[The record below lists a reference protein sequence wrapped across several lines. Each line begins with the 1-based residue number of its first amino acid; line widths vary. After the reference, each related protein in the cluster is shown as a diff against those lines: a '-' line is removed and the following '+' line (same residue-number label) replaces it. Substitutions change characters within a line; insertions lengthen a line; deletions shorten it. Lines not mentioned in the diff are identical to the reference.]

1 MHEEVF
7 TKKIEEKLWWQTGI
21 IYEIYVRSFQD
32 SNDDGIGDL
41 RGILKRL
48 DYLEWLGV
56 TALWL
61 TPVYP
66 SPMKDFGYDISDYTG
81 IHPVFGKMDDFDE
94 LISEVHRRGM
104 KLIIDFVPNHTSDQ
118 HPWFLE
124 SRSSKNNPKRDW
136 YYWKDAGPGGQPP
149 NNWLAVLGGSAWEWD
164 ELTKQYYYHA
174 FLKEQPDLN
183 LRNPE
188 VQKAIM
194 DIMRFWL
201 GKGVDGFRIDVM
213 WHLAKDEKWRD
224 NPANPHYQPH
234 MPTCDQVLQIYS
246 CDQPEARDIVS
257 LFRELLDTYSQKLL
271 IGELYLPIDKVV
283 GYYGAGNKGAHLP
296 GNFQLLFL
304 PWQAG
309 ELGIAIDQYEGV
321 LPDVAWPNW
330 IIGNHDRPR
339 LISRIGREQTCNAAM
354 LLLTLRGT
362 PTLYYGDEIGMQQ
375 VRIPDSEVQDPQG
388 LLMPGKNLSRDG
400 GRTPMQWDGTEGAGF
415 SKHKPWMRLDEQYRE
430 NNVAEQKEDPDSLL
444 NFYHRLIHI
453 RQSEPSLNMGD
464 YYPIITDGKV
474 LSYMRKAEG
483 ADSFLV
489 ILNLTNEAQK
499 FVPVRTEFCGSIVLS
514 TKRNGEGEQ
523 LEYGRLLQPDE
534 GLLVRLESTE

>member
-188 VQKAIM
+188 VQKAI
-194 DIMRFWL
+194 
-201 GKGVDGFRIDVM
+201 
-213 WHLAKDEKWRD
+213 
-224 NPANPHYQPH
+224 
-234 MPTCDQVLQIYS
+234 
-246 CDQPEARDIVS
+246 
-257 LFRELLDTYSQKLL
+257 
-271 IGELYLPIDKVV
+271 
-283 GYYGAGNKGAHLP
+283 
-296 GNFQLLFL
+296 
-304 PWQAG
+304 
-309 ELGIAIDQYEGV
+309 
-321 LPDVAWPNW
+321 
-330 IIGNHDRPR
+330 
-339 LISRIGREQTCNAAM
+339 
-354 LLLTLRGT
+354 
-362 PTLYYGDEIGMQQ
+362 
-375 VRIPDSEVQDPQG
+375 
-388 LLMPGKNLSRDG
+388 
-400 GRTPMQWDGTEGAGF
+400 
-415 SKHKPWMRLDEQYRE
+415 
-430 NNVAEQKEDPDSLL
+430 
-444 NFYHRLIHI
+444 
-453 RQSEPSLNMGD
+453 
-464 YYPIITDGKV
+464 
-474 LSYMRKAEG
+474 
-483 ADSFLV
+483 
-489 ILNLTNEAQK
+489 
-499 FVPVRTEFCGSIVLS
+499 
-514 TKRNGEGEQ
+514 
-523 LEYGRLLQPDE
+523 
-534 GLLVRLESTE
+534 